1 MFLII
6 IFNSIFNFAS
16 RDQNPGS
23 TYALKCPI
31 SGFIMLLHSV
41 APHCLYAIWDHY
53 ICDSSFFLIPLFYFA
68 FLLVRIIVFMLL
80 EIIKMCAIHCFY
92 VILIFLLTLNCHVNK
107 PQSTHSIS
115 FVEISFVPVGP
126 WNWCICTLSRR
137 SMNSMK
143 LVIFGL
149 NSLFPSHI

>member
-53 ICDSSFFLIPLFYFA
+53 ICDSSFFLIPLFFIFFCFFISTYN
-68 FLLVRIIVFMLL
+68 
-80 EIIKMCAIHCFY
+80 CFY
-92 VILIFLLTLNCHVNK
+92 A
-107 PQSTHSIS
+107 
-115 FVEISFVPVGP
+115 
-126 WNWCICTLSRR
+126 
-137 SMNSMK
+137 
-143 LVIFGL
+143 FGKHKNVC
-149 NSLFPSHI
+149 NSLFLCHPNIPSDFELSCKQTTVDTFDQFRGNLLCACWSMELMHLYSF